1 MRNLQTCIAAL
12 MPSWAYFDR
21 APRDDAAPYAVWT
34 YDTIGVD
41 DTGSLLHYV
50 AITVDAYAR
59 DTADASGASALADM
73 AAALD
78 AAFVRAHMAAAD
90 GTGSSA
96 LVVLSD
102 RQTQRDIEDEGV
114 AWQRSVYTTT
124 WSTI

>member
-78 AAFVRAHMAAAD
+78 AAFVRAHLVAD
-90 GTGSSA
+90 DFSGSSS

>member
-1 MRNLQTCIAAL
+1 MRNLQETIAAL

-21 APRDDAAPYAVWT
+21 APRDESAPYAVWT

-41 DTGSLLHYV
+41 DTGSLLHSV

-59 DTADASGASALADM
+59 DTEAGSGTSKLADM
-73 AAALD
+73 AETLD
-78 AAFVRAHMAAAD
+78 VAFVRAHLVAD
-90 GTGSSA
+90 DFSGSSS

>member
-21 APRDDAAPYAVWT
+21 APRDDTAPYAVWT

-41 DTGSLLHYV
+41 DTGSLLHSV

-59 DTADASGASALADM
+59 DTAAASGASALADM
-73 AAALD
+73 AATLD
-78 AAFVRAHMAAAD
+78 AAFVRAHMAASD
-90 GTGSSA
+90 GSGSSS

-102 RQTQRDIEDEGV
+102 RQIQRDIEDEGV
-114 AWQRSVYTTT
+114 AWMRSVYTTM
-124 WSTI
+124 WSTT